1 MNDSE
6 DIWKSLDLHRHEV
19 LNALQLIRAYGQLGK
34 TESQLA
40 QVDRLA
46 EWIHSLSL
54 WNREWI
60 KHSKHCLLLV
70 MTDRRIHLSNVDTVD
85 SMSAEDSRVLAAF
98 LSGLTQL
105 LSVIE
110 WTSVHL
116 AIVHRSVGEPWQIY
130 LDGSSGSIL
139 HIERLRD
146 LCVAHSTR
154 NVTFLMRIE
163 SNAQT
168 GG

>member
-6 DIWKSLDLHRHEV
+6 DIWTSLDLHRHEV

-34 TESQLA
+34 SEWQLV

-60 KHSKHCLLLV
+60 NDSKDCLRLV
-70 MTDRRIHLSNVDTVD
+70 MTDRRILLSDIDTVD
-85 SMSAEDSRVLAAF
+85 SMRGEDSRTLAAF
-98 LSGLTQL
+98 LDGLSKL
-105 LSVIE
+105 LSEIE

-130 LDGSSGSIL
+130 VDISHGTNLQ
-139 HIERLRD
+139 IEHVREF
-146 LCVAHSTR
+146 CVAHSTR
-154 NVTFLMRIE
+154 NVTFVPRIGR
-163 SNAQT
+163 NTKT